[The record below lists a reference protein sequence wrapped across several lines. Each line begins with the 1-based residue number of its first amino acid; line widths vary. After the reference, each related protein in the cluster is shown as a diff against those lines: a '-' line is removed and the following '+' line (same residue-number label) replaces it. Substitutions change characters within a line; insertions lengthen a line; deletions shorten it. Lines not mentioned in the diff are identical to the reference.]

1 MDLGN
6 GAVRHARQINPSK
19 ARIPCV
25 ITNYPTRLKWAKMK
39 FKYRMPRL
47 QAQAGYLKLYRKQIP
62 AKDKP
67 FRGPADLAPP
77 NGNDGNKI
85 VSLLFL

>member
-1 MDLGN
+1 
-6 GAVRHARQINPSK
+6 
-19 ARIPCV
+19 
-25 ITNYPTRLKWAKMK
+25 
-39 FKYRMPRL
+39 MPRL
-47 QAQAGYLKLYRKQIP
+47 QAQAGYLKPYRKQIP